1 MENIRQ
7 ASERDVSRIAEI
19 LIFSKRVNYRP
30 IFEND
35 TVSFGEMQVCPLAEE
50 LLRDPAVLH
59 HYWVY
64 DDGIVKG
71 LVRLEGDEIREL
83 YVEPFFTGGGIGAWL
98 LRFAAEEKGCRWLWV
113 LEKNLRAIRF
123 YRRNGFEPTGVRRI
137 QPGTTETV
145 IRLERTAAAP
155 VSPD

>member
-7 ASERDVSRIAEI
+7 ASEGDVSRIAEI
-19 LIFSKRVNYRP
+19 LIFSKRVNYRA

-35 TVSFGEMQVCPLAEE
+35 LVSFGEMQVCPLARS
-50 LLRDPAVLH
+50 LLQDPAVLH
-59 HYWVY
+59 RYWVY

-71 LVRLEGDEIREL
+71 LVCIEGDEVREL
-83 YVEPFFTGGGIGAWL
+83 YVEPFFTGCGIGARL
-98 LRFAAEEKGCRWLWV
+98 LRFAAEKKGCRRLWV

-123 YRRNGFEPTGVRRI
+123 YRRNGFEPTGAHRI

-145 IRLERTAAAP
+145 ILLERSAAP
-155 VSPD
+155 LPR